1 MAHKIS
7 IQHQN
12 IQEEAESCT
21 ARETRGTEDE
31 ATLEKR
37 AEEDTA
43 KERYGLWYSEQELC
57 AGFCPDQVP
66 TGHWSK
72 DTATQNSRDTHSR
85 YVFGIVKNRVEG
97 VSGGPTAKRKHRDCV
112 AAPNKTAGT
121 GSPAPLMPVSCRYLP
136 LNHCSFFFFP
146 HRRGN
151 FRLDWVKPSR
161 VHACN

>member
-43 KERYGLWYSEQELC
+43 KERYGL
-57 AGFCPDQVP
+57 
-66 TGHWSK
+66 
-72 DTATQNSRDTHSR
+72 
-85 YVFGIVKNRVEG
+85 
-97 VSGGPTAKRKHRDCV
+97 
-112 AAPNKTAGT
+112 
-121 GSPAPLMPVSCRYLP
+121 
-136 LNHCSFFFFP
+136 
-146 HRRGN
+146 
-151 FRLDWVKPSR
+151 
-161 VHACN
+161 